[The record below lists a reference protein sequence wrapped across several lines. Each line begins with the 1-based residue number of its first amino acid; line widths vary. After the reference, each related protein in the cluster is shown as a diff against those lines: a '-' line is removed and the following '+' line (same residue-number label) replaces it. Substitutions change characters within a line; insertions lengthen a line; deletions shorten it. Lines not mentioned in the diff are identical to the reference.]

1 MADLSARIS
10 LLATRVANYIRDSVL
25 PRLTKPGGTVGQ
37 VLTKNSSTDY
47 DYSWITPA
55 SAGTITSLSA
65 SLSAD
70 VALTTTSTWYD
81 GPSVS
86 LPAGTWLVMGQI
98 THVRSA
104 TTAETIFARL
114 GDGTTSYSSTQFYHA
129 SVSGTGV
136 VLPMIA
142 KITLAATTTIKL
154 QATSSAGASTST
166 MKAALTANGAGNNA
180 TNIIAVRLS

>member
-1 MADLSARIS
+1 MTDLSARIS

-37 VLTKNSSTDY
+37 VLTKNSSTNY

-70 VALTTTSTWYD
+70 VALTTTSTWYN
-81 GPSVS
+81 GPSLS

-104 TTAETIFARL
+104 TTAEMIYARIS
-114 GDGTTSYSSTQFYHA
+114 DGTTHYSSTQFYHA

-142 KITLAATTTIKL
+142 KITLASTTTIKL

>member
-10 LLATRVANYIRDSVL
+10 LLAARVANYIRDSVA
-25 PRLTKPGGTVGQ
+25 PRLTKAGGTVGQ
-37 VLTKNSSTDY
+37 VLTKNSATDY

-70 VALTTTSTWYD
+70 VALTTTATWYD

-86 LPAGTWLVMGQI
+86 LPAGTWLVIGQI

-104 TTAETIFARL
+104 TTAETIYSRISN
-114 GDGTTSYSSTQFYHA
+114 GTTHYSSTQFYHA
-129 SVSGTGV
+129 SVTGTGV
-136 VLPMIA
+136 ILPMIA

>member
-1 MADLSARIS
+1 MAS
-10 LLATRVANYIRDSVL
+10 LAAQVSNLATAVANYLRDSVV
-25 PRLTKPGGTVGQ
+25 PRLLPAGGKVGQ
-37 VLTKNSSTDY
+37 VLTKNSATDY

-55 SAGTITSLSA
+55 SAGVITSLSA

-70 VALTTTSTWYD
+70 VALTTTATWYN

-86 LPAGTWLVMGQI
+86 LPAGTWLVMGRI

-104 TTAETIFARL
+104 TTAETIYARL
-114 GDGTTSYSSTQFYHA
+114 GDGTNHYASTQFYHPSA
-129 SVSGTGV
+129 SGAGV
-136 VLPMIA
+136 VLPMFA
-142 KITLAATTTIKL
+142 VITLAATTTIKL

>member
-1 MADLSARIS
+1 MADLSVRIS

-37 VLTKNSSTDY
+37 VLTKNSSTNY

-55 SAGTITSLSA
+55 SAGTITSLSS

-70 VALTTTSTWYD
+70 VPLATASTWYD

-98 THVRSA
+98 THVRFT
-104 TTAETIFARL
+104 TTAETIFKAEDRQAFK
-114 GDGTTSYSSTQFYHA
+114 DTMQA
-129 SVSGTGV
+129 IGV
-136 VLPMIA
+136 NDYELEIGNSEFFRSA
-142 KITLAATTTIKL
+142 CAAVHL
-154 QATSSAGASTST
+154 NEEQ
-166 MKAALTANGAGNNA
+166 M
-180 TNIIAVRLS
+180 